1 MILPVVLAA
10 DVTDAQLVAHVR
22 GLAPGHANLRLDSRD
37 ITAGD
42 LFIACPGLVG
52 DGRAHIASAIAAGA
66 AAVVTHLDP
75 GESPS
80 DARWAVPVLGV
91 VGLRARLG
99 GFASEWYGRPSAALR
114 VIAITGTNGKT
125 SCAQWIAQALRG
137 AGIPA
142 GVIGTL
148 GVTLPDGRPEAGHL
162 TTPDVV
168 NVHRTLARLRDLG
181 ARCVMMEA
189 SSIGLDQGRLDG
201 VSIAVAGFTNLTRD
215 HIDYH
220 GDMQA
225 YEAAKAR
232 LFTWP
237 GLAHAVINADDPAG
251 LRMAQ
256 VCRAPVVRYG
266 IELAP
271 GAGHVAARAVHAV
284 PEGVQFDL
292 YLGQDTGRVR
302 SCMAGMHNVSNFLC
316 VAGVLATQGW
326 KAEQI
331 AAALSMLQPVDGR
344 LEQVVN
350 PLTDRVVAQ
359 VVVDYAHTPDALE
372 RALQALRPQAHARAG
387 RLWCVFG
394 CGGSRDAGKRPI
406 MGEIAARL
414 ADRVVVTS
422 DNPRN
427 ENPDAIIAQIVA
439 GLPADTQHILI
450 EPDRAQAILHAVMS
464 ADPADIVL
472 IAGKG
477 HETYQEVAGRRQVFD
492 DRQWARAAMLLLQGR
507 PLQSDSRKIT
517 SGAVFLALRGDK
529 FDGHDYLAQVSAA
542 GACAAIVDHAV
553 SGEPITQLVLGDTR
567 AALLQLGLA
576 WRRRFAI
583 PLIAVTGSNGKTTTK
598 EMIAAILAAWQG
610 EDGRL
615 ATAGNLNNELGVPLT
630 LLRLTAAHK
639 VAVIEMG
646 MNHPGEIAV
655 LAHAARPTVAL
666 VNNAQREHQEFMA
679 TVEAVAR
686 ENAQVWR
693 ALSVNGVAIYPSD
706 EEYTALWDELS
717 AGHPRQR
724 FGDAGR
730 DADIWATEIA
740 ADALGS
746 TFLMHTPAGTRRIA
760 LPVPGAHN
768 VRNALAAAACALSA
782 GAPLACVEAGL
793 AGFRAA
799 GGRMQPYRLPG
810 GVVCIDDTYNANP
823 DSVRAAIDVL
833 ASLPAPRVLVLGD
846 MGEVGDNGP
855 AMHREVGAY
864 AREMGVDRLLTLG
877 DATRE
882 STLAFGPGAGAYESV
897 EQVCEALRAIAPASV
912 LVKGSRFMRMERIVK
927 EYMHLNGVAPGEVV
941 SHAV

>member
-1 MILPVVLAA
+1 MTLPVAISA

-22 GLAPGHANLRLDSRD
+22 GLAPGHANLRLDSRE
-37 ITAGD
+37 IRAGD
-42 LFIACPGLVG
+42 IFIACPGLVG
-52 DGRAHIASAIAAGA
+52 DGRDHIANAIAAGA
-66 AAVVTHLDP
+66 VAVLTHLDTD
-75 GESPS
+75 ESPS
-80 DARWAVPVLGV
+80 DARWAVPVVGV
-91 VGLRARLG
+91 SGLRARLG
-99 GFASEWYGRPSAALR
+99 GFASEWYGQPSATLQ

-148 GVTLPDGRPEAGHL
+148 GLTLPDGRPEAGSL

-168 NVHRTLARLRDLG
+168 SVHRTLARLRDLG
-181 ARCVMMEA
+181 AQCVIMEA

-201 VSIAVAGFTNLTRD
+201 VAVAVAAFTNLTRD

-220 GDMQA
+220 GDMQV
-225 YEAAKAR
+225 YEQAKAR

-237 GLAHAVINADDPAG
+237 GLTHAVINADDPAG

-256 VCRAPVVRYG
+256 ICRAPVVRYG
-266 IELAP
+266 IDFAP
-271 GAGHVAARAVHAV
+271 ESGDVAAREVRAV
-284 PEGVQFDL
+284 PDGIHFDL
-292 YLGQDTGRVR
+292 CVGQYNGRVE

-326 KAEQI
+326 KAKQI
-331 AAALSMLQPVDGR
+331 AAALSSLQSVDGR

-350 PLTDRVVAQ
+350 PLSEKAVAQ

-372 RALQALRPQAHARAG
+372 RALQALRPQALARAG
-387 RLWCVFG
+387 RIWCVFG
-394 CGGSRDAGKRPI
+394 CGGNRDAGKRPI

-422 DNPRN
+422 DNPRS

-439 GLPADTQHILI
+439 GLPADTTHILI

-472 IAGKG
+472 LAGKG
-477 HETYQEVAGRRQVFD
+477 HETYQEVAGRRQLFD
-492 DRQWARAAMLLLQGR
+492 DRQWAGAAMLLLQGR

-529 FDGHDYLAQVSAA
+529 FDGHDYLSQVSAA
-542 GACAAIVDHAV
+542 GACAAIVEHSVA
-553 SGEPITQLVLGDTR
+553 GEPITQIVLGDTR

-655 LAHAARPTVAL
+655 LAHATRPTVAL

-686 ENAQVWR
+686 ENAQVWQ

-706 EEYTALWDELS
+706 DEFTALWDELS

-730 DADIWATEIA
+730 DADVWASEIT

-768 VRNALAAAACALSA
+768 VRNALAAAACTLSV
-782 GAPLACVEAGL
+782 GVPVACVEAGL

-799 GGRMQPYRLPG
+799 AGRMQPHRLPG
-810 GVVCIDDTYNANP
+810 GVVLIDDTYNANP
-823 DSVRAAIDVL
+823 DSVRAAVDVL
-833 ASLPAPRVLVLGD
+833 ASLPKPQVLVLGD

-864 AREMGVDRLLTLG
+864 AREMGIDRLFTLG
-877 DATRE
+877 HATRE
-882 STLAFGPGAGAYESV
+882 SLLAFGAGAVAFEA
-897 EQVCEALRAIAPASV
+897 EGQVCEALRAIAPASI

-927 EYMHLNGVAPGEVV
+927 DYMDLNGVAPGEVV